1 VARQARLVPPEQ
13 SGYAYSPSSTFV
25 SEVSPRHHKRQRQQQ
40 CDGDGGAHHG
50 SAHHGDGGGAHHGAG
65 GINSTDSPILREIDL
80 RVRAQVEAFVRFA
93 VPFVRDSPKPRLVQ
107 ADLIAANT
115 ASLTD
120 ET

>member
-1 VARQARLVPPEQ
+1 
-13 SGYAYSPSSTFV
+13 
-25 SEVSPRHHKRQRQQQ
+25 
-40 CDGDGGAHHG
+40 
-50 SAHHGDGGGAHHGAG
+50 
-65 GINSTDSPILREIDL
+65 
-80 RVRAQVEAFVRFA
+80 VRAQVEAFVRFA